1 MLRCNHIIALIQFQ
15 CGVVRGWVVC
25 AWMLSHSKITV
36 RKLHWELL
44 GADSL
49 HGNLDRLWLQSVF
62 ILLCNR
68 DELILRS
75 VG

>member
-1 MLRCNHIIALIQFQ
+1 MLRCNHIIALIQLKYRE
-15 CGVVRGWVVC
+15 VLRWVVC
-25 AWMLSHSKITV
+25 AWMLS
-36 RKLHWELL
+36 RF
-44 GADSL
+44 

-68 DELILRS
+68 DELILRG